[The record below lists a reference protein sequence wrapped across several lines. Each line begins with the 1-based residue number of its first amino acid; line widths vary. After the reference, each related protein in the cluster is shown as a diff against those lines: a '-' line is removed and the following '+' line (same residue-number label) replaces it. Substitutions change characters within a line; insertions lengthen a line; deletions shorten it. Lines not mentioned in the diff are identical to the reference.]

1 VASVPAY
8 RPEAY
13 LARPVDADA
22 EAILARDGALLVVGR
37 PLSGK
42 TRLLCELLRKRPDVL
57 VVWPNA
63 APPNM
68 LPTQLR
74 RPVLLIFDDLHTTIE
89 HARPLDWY
97 AALGPQTVFI
107 ATVRDGHEWDTL
119 ATSGERLLAALKL
132 ADRCVYTSAVGPH
145 GADLTRDKV
154 EPLRT
159 ALKLTDDDLR
169 RFDGTPGSLFVDLA
183 KMRARY
189 DHFVDDREEYTG
201 DTSPATLLQ
210 AAKLLHVARQPQLR
224 GPLLYATAKDIIASS
239 VLSRTAWE
247 RHQRRVTAEGFGRF
261 DDPGTFTI
269 YHAYLDHCVTWTP
282 ETEDLAR
289 LLPLFDPAQ
298 PGDAIGLLYLGVVLQ
313 ERQHPAATRCW
324 ELAGA
329 ENLSEAWYLLAESL
343 DTQPARRD
351 DAERYY
357 RRAAEC
363 GVIRAWYEL
372 GNRLV
377 SQRDRWGEAEAT
389 YRRAVAEDPH
399 DADSWHSIGFV
410 LIAQPARWGEAEA
423 AYRRA
428 AAEDPHDVQAWY
440 GLGFLL
446 SRQPARWEEAEAAYR
461 RAAAERSSL
470 VPIWANLGHLLSR
483 QPAREAEAEGAYRRA
498 IAEHQRDAYSWRY
511 LGGLLSRQPAH
522 EAEAVEAYR
531 RAAAVGPRLSSSWN
545 ALGVLLAKQV
555 AREAEAEGAYRRAIA
570 EHQHD
575 ASAWTNLGE
584 LLTGQPARWD
594 EAEEALRR
602 ATTEDPHKASSW
614 RSLGYLLTKQPA
626 RWAEAVEAYRRATA
640 EDPHDASAWLS
651 LGILQA
657 QRPGHEFAAEQ
668 TFRQGVT
675 AGATACWLS
684 LGRLL
689 SSFTT

>member
-399 DADSWHSIGFV
+399 DTDSWHSIGFV
-410 LIAQPARWGEAEA
+410 LIAQPARWG
-423 AYRRA
+423 
-428 AAEDPHDVQAWY
+428 
-440 GLGFLL
+440 
-446 SRQPARWEEAEAAYR
+446 EAEAAYR

-483 QPAREAEAEGAYRRA
+483 QP
-498 IAEHQRDAYSWRY
+498 
-511 LGGLLSRQPAH
+511 
-522 EAEAVEAYR
+522 
-531 RAAAVGPRLSSSWN
+531 
-545 ALGVLLAKQV
+545 